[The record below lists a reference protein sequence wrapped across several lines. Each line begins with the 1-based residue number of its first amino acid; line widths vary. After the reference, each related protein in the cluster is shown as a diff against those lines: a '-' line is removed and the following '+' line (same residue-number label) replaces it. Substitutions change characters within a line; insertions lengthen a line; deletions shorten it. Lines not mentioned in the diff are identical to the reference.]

1 MSDAPVT
8 RVPRY
13 QRWSGRLSA
22 GWRTWIA
29 LVTTGIRLA
38 YHRSHVRFLISMS
51 LGFIVGTCAV
61 FYVISFVE
69 TLVGRQETRG
79 AYEFINTF
87 LGVDLSGV
95 SRMADYREVLWKA
108 TFMLVIKIQLVWV
121 LIVVGRIGP
130 GLIADDLK
138 SRALPI
144 YFARPLQP
152 LTYLTG
158 KWMVAAAFI
167 AVVTLV
173 PNLVSLIVGTMMTGG
188 AGSATQTLALAGQLS
203 LSGAGLMVIGGALIL
218 ALSSLSADKRY
229 VTIGWLAVCILP
241 LTAQSI
247 LTEELPAGTAVGFLG
262 SISLSGDFTM
272 LTEWLLGL
280 RRALEATPL
289 PPRAFNQALGAP
301 IKPIYPAVVLLGVTV
316 ASLLVC
322 YWRVL
327 RFSRAAANV

>member
-1 MSDAPVT
+1 MSDVSTA
-8 RVPRY
+8 RIPRY
-13 QRWSGRLSA
+13 ERWPGKLSA
-22 GWRTWIA
+22 GWHTWLA
-29 LVTTGIRLA
+29 LVSTGIRLA
-38 YHRSHVRFLISMS
+38 YNRAHVRFLLSMS
-51 LGFIVGTCAV
+51 LGFIIATCGV

-79 AYEFINTF
+79 AYEFIKTF

-95 SRMADYREVLWKA
+95 SRMADYREVLWKS

-121 LIVVGRIGP
+121 LIVVARIGP

-173 PNLVSLIVGTMMTGG
+173 PNLVSLIVGTLMTGG
-188 AGSATQTLALAGQLS
+188 AGSAGQTLALAGQLC
-203 LSGAGLMVIGGALIL
+203 LSGAGLMIVAGAMIL
-218 ALSSLSADKRY
+218 ALSSLCADKRY
-229 VTIGWLAVCILP
+229 VTICWLAVCILP
-241 LTAQSI
+241 MTAQSI
-247 LTEELPAGTAVGFLG
+247 LTEELPRGEAVGFLG
-262 SISLSGDFTM
+262 SISLGGDFTI
-272 LTEWLLGL
+272 LTEWALGL

-301 IKPIYPAVVLLGVTV
+301 IEPIYPAVVLLGITV

-322 YWRVL
+322 YWRVV